1 MTTAT
6 TAIQRL
12 GNVLYWLGCIGAAI
26 MAIGV
31 LSVLAAFGG
40 SFGGVSS
47 PAETIFFG
55 GISAFLALL
64 SWLIGRACKYVL
76 AGK

>member
-1 MTTAT
+1 
-6 TAIQRL
+6 
-12 GNVLYWLGCIGAAI
+12 

-40 SFGGVSS
+40 AFGGVSN
-47 PAETIFFG
+47 PADTIFIAGYF
-55 GISAFLALL
+55 AFLALL

>member
-1 MTTAT
+1 
-6 TAIQRL
+6 
-12 GNVLYWLGCIGAAI
+12 

-31 LSVLAAFGG
+31 LLALAAFGG
-40 SFGGVSS
+40 AFGGVSS
-47 PAETIFFG
+47 PTDTIVFG

-64 SWLIGRACKYVL
+64 SWLIGRACKYEL